1 MFSLR
6 MPWNW
11 LRRATG
17 IAPWGV
23 TPQAARGERFAAG
36 PPQGESAPWGQRP
49 AQRRSVGASFA
60 AGPPQGESAPLGG
73 SDPRSGGAWGRYRNQ
88 PRLRKYS
95 IGPRADSAIRPSANG
110 YPACQS
116 SSGMNLKFMP

>member
-23 TPQAARGERFAAG
+23 TPQAARGER
-36 PPQGESAPWGQRP
+36 
-49 AQRRSVGASFA
+49 FA